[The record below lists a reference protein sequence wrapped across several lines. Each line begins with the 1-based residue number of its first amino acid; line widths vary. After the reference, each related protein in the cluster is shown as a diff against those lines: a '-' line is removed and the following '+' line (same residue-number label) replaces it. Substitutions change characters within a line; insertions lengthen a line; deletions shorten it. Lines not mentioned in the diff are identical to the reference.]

1 MCPLE
6 RLAGWGGVPAGS
18 GGCRVVSET
27 RGGLTRLPDLG
38 SCRRDCEPRPV
49 GATHR
54 LPWDA
59 LSHALGA
66 GWSKRSPHLR
76 SPAPWPLPPLS
87 SPPGRPG
94 GVRAKRSASV
104 AYTHKAVAAAVV
116 RTQHVEGDARVG
128 VEVHPALR
136 LLGGDELKG
145 RAGTPLLRDICQLL
159 EVHGGAARASSGAHG
174 SRVCLHRPLR
184 LRPAPTPPPAL
195 KGTRAPPGPASPGP
209 PRLVT
214 SRTLANPRS
223 PTRRGPEPSDLRMW
237 AGRPSL
243 QVAVGW
249 GGAGSGP
256 LAWSQFGRL
265 SLESAVNARGAPR
278 ITDCMILARASCRGA
293 ATTRG
298 NSFAFF
304 RNQNSVLQGTLD
316 VFSRLISKEAYS

>member
-1 MCPLE
+1 ML
-6 RLAGWGGVPAGS
+6 LATR
-18 GGCRVVSET
+18 RVRDGP
-27 RGGLTRLPDLG
+27 RGHHT
-38 SCRRDCEPRPV
+38 SAPRPP
-49 GATHR
+49 G
-54 LPWDA
+54 
-59 LSHALGA
+59 S
-66 GWSKRSPHLR
+66 
-76 SPAPWPLPPLS
+76 LPPLS

-128 VEVHPALR
+128 VEVHPELR

-159 EVHGGAARASSGAHG
+159 EVHGGAARASSGAPG

-184 LRPAPTPPPAL
+184 LRPAPTTPHRPPAL
-195 KGTRAPPGPASPGP
+195 KGTRAPSGPASPGP

-223 PTRRGPEPSDLRMW
+223 PTRRGPEPGDVRVW
-237 AGRPSL
+237 AGRSSL

-265 SLESAVNARGAPR
+265 SLESAINARGAPR
-278 ITDCMILARASCRGA
+278 VTDCTILARASCRGA